1 MILKFNDFINE
12 NQGELQKQ
20 VNKNNRQA
28 YLDYVDNFDINTI
41 PLSIRKKCYK
51 SFTDIFN
58 SRNDKFA
65 CEVTIDDILESIE
78 DQNIESARKV
88 VNELIETYGFDESMF
103 KISNPNNVTYIKVY
117 DVPIYLETTTMIII
131 PDIDNNIKI
140 IEKEMNAYGYYKV
153 RQSIKID
160 KSGMKWASLIFDPQR
175 QDTITNQ
182 IRNHCPVLYH
192 CSESRNDANIKEF
205 GILAKNAG
213 RIYTYKED
221 RVYLL
226 TEKTNRRQNELINNI
241 IKNRKRNDPTFDGSY
256 NRYTILTD
264 ALSDNIEFYEDP
276 HGPKGCIYITTNI
289 PVESIIKTEKI
300 R

>member
-12 NQGELQKQ
+12 NQGELQKK

-103 KISNPNNVTYIKVY
+103 KISNPNNVIY
-117 DVPIYLETTTMIII
+117 DVPMYLET
-131 PDIDNNIKI
+131 
-140 IEKEMNAYGYYKV
+140 
-153 RQSIKID
+153 
-160 KSGMKWASLIFDPQR
+160 
-175 QDTITNQ
+175 
-182 IRNHCPVLYH
+182 
-192 CSESRNDANIKEF
+192 
-205 GILAKNAG
+205 
-213 RIYTYKED
+213 
-221 RVYLL
+221 
-226 TEKTNRRQNELINNI
+226 
-241 IKNRKRNDPTFDGSY
+241 
-256 NRYTILTD
+256 
-264 ALSDNIEFYEDP
+264 
-276 HGPKGCIYITTNI
+276 
-289 PVESIIKTEKI
+289 IIKTEKI